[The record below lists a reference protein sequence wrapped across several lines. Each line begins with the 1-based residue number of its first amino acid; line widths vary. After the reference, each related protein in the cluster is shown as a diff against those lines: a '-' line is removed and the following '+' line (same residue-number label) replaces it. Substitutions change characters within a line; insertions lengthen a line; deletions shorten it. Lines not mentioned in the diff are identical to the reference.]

1 MQPSF
6 EIEHSNEHTREKL
19 VSHEIHLKQRPLGT
33 PSEDNFELVEVVVP
47 PLKDDEFLVRNIWMS
62 VDPYMRGR
70 MTEVKSY
77 IQSFQLGKP
86 LEGGCVGQIIQSKNN
101 RFRVGDYVF
110 GNLGWR
116 EYWISSSRDVMKID
130 PKIAPIQWYLGH
142 LGLTGLAAYVGL
154 VIIAELT
161 SNNGREGGGVKT
173 VFVSAASGA
182 VGSVACQIAK
192 IKGCRVVGSVG
203 SQKKVEWLLDQA
215 GIDYAFNYKE
225 VDEDN
230 ISSKLQGL
238 CPEGID
244 IYFDNVGGKHLEAA
258 INNMKDFGR
267 IVLCGM
273 ISQYNLSTFSSG
285 PSNLL
290 LALPRRLKLQ
300 GFIATDHYDILND
313 FYVDMSR
320 WISEGK
326 IKLNDT
332 VFEGLENAPRAFL
345 ALFNGVNIGKM
356 LVKIGPDNP
365 ISVRNVRR

>member
-6 EIEHSNEHTREKL
+6 EFEHNNEHMRERS
-19 VSHEIHLKQRPLGT
+19 VSQEIHLKRRPVGI
-33 PSEDNFELVEVVVP
+33 PSEDNFELVKVVMP

-77 IQSFQLGKP
+77 IPSFQLGKP
-86 LEGGCVGQIIQSKNN
+86 LEGGCIGQIIQSKNN
-101 RFRVGDYVF
+101 QFRVGEYVF
-110 GNLGWR
+110 GNFGWR
-116 EYWISSSRDVMKID
+116 EYWLSNGSSDVMKID

-154 VIIAELT
+154 VRIAELT
-161 SNNGREGGGVKT
+161 SSNSGGGRGSGAKT

-192 IKGCRVVGSVG
+192 IKGYRVVGSVG
-203 SQKKVEWLLDQA
+203 SQKKVEWLLEQA

-225 VDEDN
+225 VGENN
-230 ISSKLQGL
+230 ISSELRRS

-258 INNMKDFGR
+258 INNMNDFGR

-273 ISQYNLSTFSSG
+273 ISQYNLSAFSSG

-300 GFIATDHYDILND
+300 GFIATDHFDILND

-326 IKLNDT
+326 IKWNET
-332 VFEGLENAPRAFL
+332 VVEGLENAPRAFL
-345 ALFNGVNIGKM
+345 DLFNGVNIGKM
-356 LVKIGPDNP
+356 LVKIGSDKS
-365 ISVRNVRR
+365 I